1 MAEIFKLEGQTEVK
15 CKADKFFEIF
25 TCKSYLFP
33 KICPEKIKS
42 VQVLEGDWA
51 TIGSVK
57 VWNYVPGVSESGKE
71 RIEAIDVDNNSVT
84 FNLLEGDI
92 LKVYKTF
99 KCTLQVTNKD
109 DGCLIKVT
117 LAYEKQHEDTP
128 PPTMYLDFVA
138 NISKDIEAY
147 LFKAQDKAA
156 EDSVS

>member
-51 TIGSVK
+51 TMGSVK
-57 VWNYVPGVSESGKE
+57 VWNYVPGGSESAKE
-71 RIEAIDVDNNSVT
+71 RIEAIDVDNKSVT
-84 FNLLEGDI
+84 FNLLDGDV

-99 KCTLQVTNKD
+99 KSTLQVTNMD

-128 PPTMYLDFVA
+128 PPTMYLEFVA

-147 LFKAQDKAA
+147 LFKA
-156 EDSVS
+156 